1 MNDNSIIPTL
11 TREQKDCVRLVLETE
26 APHMVLPR
34 LALAPPA
41 GIGVRMS
48 RATLYRLKKE
58 KELQLEEDLSDREG
72 IRAKASAVANEEQ
85 DPNLKTASLIL
96 LREKAF
102 RLTASESP
110 ADLRTAC
117 AILRQ
122 IETVPR
128 ENGTKAIGQFES
140 SEQFRL
146 EVARLALLRFG
157 EIGSIRGNQSLSE
170 ERKQRMIAERLF
182 PPAQP
187 N

>member
-11 TREQKDCVRLVLETE
+11 TREQKDSVRLVLETE

-34 LALAPPA
+34 LALAAPA

-58 KELQLEEDLSDREG
+58 LQLEEDLSDRES

-85 DPNLKTASLIL
+85 NPNLKTASLIL

-102 RLTASESP
+102 RLAASESP

-122 IETVPR
+122 IETVPG
-128 ENGTKAIGQFES
+128 ENGTKAIAQFEP

-146 EVARLALLRFG
+146 EVARLALFRFG
-157 EIGSIRGNQSLSE
+157 EIGSIRGNQSLSD
-170 ERKQRMIAERLF
+170 ERKQRMIADRLF
-182 PPAQP
+182 PPAQS